1 LAVAPHNFS
10 ESDLE
15 LDGIVNFVTSS
26 IAETFHPKSIIVAGS
41 VGRQEFSCLK
51 EDGTVKFLSDCEIT
65 VVPHG
70 FIQKEALKSLTQ
82 CLSRKT
88 RLELTI
94 NSSIK
99 LWICS
104 VLNAPY
110 AVSRRIWQPSIRYY
124 DLKYS
129 SKVVFGKNILQK
141 LPAIQPSDI
150 PVWEGIKLIF
160 NRMAGSLRNYPGA
173 CPESYKSFYWIN
185 KVILACQDALL
196 LTLKKYHPSYRV
208 RNRMFQQVFHSE
220 FAELSTKVPSLLELA
235 TKATDFK
242 LKPSKNAYPS
252 NLHALWFDTVDICD
266 QVFRYVLTV
275 DAGLSFSSWAGFT
288 QKYLTNPK
296 LKRKYNFELNPFLL
310 SNTSGDS
317 GYSAA
322 VSKLIPCCGFNSLKQ
337 HTIYSVIPLVY
348 FGLSRNG
355 NVDSQQLGEAR
366 NILSSF
372 KNLRSYN
379 SDPFEEWNYLRQETC
394 ALWNTFFN

>member
-1 LAVAPHNFS
+1 LEVDPDGFLG
-10 ESDLE
+10 SDLE
-15 LDGIVNFVTSS
+15 LESIVNFVTSS

-65 VVPHG
+65 VVPNG
-70 FIQKEALKSLTQ
+70 FIQREALQNLTQ
-82 CLSRKT
+82 KLSRKT
-88 RLELTI
+88 QLELTI
-94 NSSIK
+94 NSSLK

-104 VLNAPY
+104 LLNAPY
-110 AVSRRIWQPSIRYY
+110 AVSCRIWQPTIRYY

-129 SKVVFGKNILQK
+129 SKVVYGKNILQK

-160 NRMAGSLRNYPGA
+160 NRMAGSLGNFPDD

-196 LTLKKYHPSYRV
+196 LTLKKYQPSYRL
-208 RNRMFQQVFHSE
+208 RNRMFQEVFHSR
-220 FAELSTKVPSLLELA
+220 FAELASKIPSLLELA

-242 LKPSKNAYPS
+242 LKPNKNSYPS
-252 NLHALWFDTVDICD
+252 NLHSLWFDTVEVCD

-275 DAGLSFSSWAGFT
+275 DAGITFSSWVEFT
-288 QKYLTNPK
+288 QKYLTSPK
-296 LKRKYNFELNPFLL
+296 LKKNYTFEFTLFQPLN
-310 SNTSGDS
+310 NSGDP
-317 GYSAA
+317 
-322 VSKLIPCCGFNSLKQ
+322 VSYATASKFLPCLGFNSLKQ
-337 HTIYSVIPLVY
+337 HTIYSIIPLVY

-355 NVDSQQLGEAR
+355 NVDSRQLSAAR
-366 NILSSF
+366 SILSSF
-372 KNLRSYN
+372 KNLHGCN
-379 SDPFEEWNYLRQETC
+379 SDPFEEWTYLRQETC